1 MSGILDKFNLDETL
15 QYIMVMSIAGLIL
28 MWFFYTTF
36 PESPNVVLYLVL
48 AILFTVLAPLS
59 FAYLWFRKKKA

>member
-1 MSGILDKFNLDETL
+1 MSGILEKFNVDETL
-15 QYIMVMSIAGLIL
+15 QYLMIVSLAGLIL

-48 AILFTVLAPLS
+48 AILFTVLTPLS
-59 FAYLWFRKKKA
+59 FGYLWFRKKKA

>member
-1 MSGILDKFNLDETL
+1 MSGILEKFNLDETL
-15 QYIMVMSIAGLIL
+15 QYVMIMSIAGIIL

-36 PESPNVVLYLVL
+36 PESPNVILYLVL

-59 FAYLWFRKKKA
+59 FGYLWFRKKKA